1 MDLIQ
6 EKTMKTKAISVKRN
20 YIRGKTILYAAIC
33 FQIFL
38 MGFYYVVY
46 FCFLEKMF
54 ILGQIAGFIL
64 F

>member
-38 MGFYYVVY
+38 MR
-46 FCFLEKMF
+46 FL
-54 ILGQIAGFIL
+54 LCSL
-64 F
+64 FLFS